1 MARKILIDTDPG
13 VDDTMAI
20 LFALHSP
27 EFEIVGLSAVFGNTR
42 VETTAQNA
50 LRLVELEGHD
60 QIPVAQGL
68 GRPMVMPLRGLGTHV
83 HGEDGMGGTNPPPP
97 QGKLV
102 KQSAPEFIVETILA
116 NPGEITLVPIGPLS
130 NVGMALRLEPRIAS
144 LVKEVVIMGGS
155 VYARGNATPVGEA
168 NIANDP
174 QAAEIVFSAG
184 WPLTMVGLDVT
195 KKTQMTPQF
204 LQTIFERHSKATD
217 LIERILP
224 FYQRYFDQ
232 WFGLAGTIHTHDP
245 SAIAYLLDPSLY
257 RTEKMPV
264 FIETLGRCAGETVPD
279 PRKMWIQGPDV
290 NVCLEVDA
298 DRVLKLFHERITA

>member
-27 EFEIVGLSAVFGNTR
+27 ELEIIGLSAVFGNTC

-60 QIPVAQGL
+60 DIPVAQGL

-83 HGEDGMGGTNPPPP
+83 HGEDGMGGTNPPSPH
-97 QGKLV
+97 GKLV
-102 KQSAPEFIVETILA
+102 SKNAPEFIVETILA
-116 NPGEITLVPIGPLS
+116 NPGEITLVPIGPLA
-130 NVGMALRLEPRIAS
+130 NIGMAVRMEPRIVD

-174 QAAEIVFSAG
+174 HAAEIVFTAG

-195 KKTQMTPQF
+195 RQTQMTPKY
-204 LQTIFERHSKATD
+204 LETIFARQSKATR
-217 LIERILP
+217 LIQSILP
-224 FYQRYFDQ
+224 FYQNYFNKL
-232 WFGLAGTIHTHDP
+232 FGLAGTIHTHDP
-245 SAIAYLLDPSLY
+245 SAIAYLLNPCLY

-264 FIETLGRCAGETVPD
+264 FIETQGHCAGETVPD

-298 DRVLKLFHERITA
+298 DGVLELFKERITA